1 MTRFRTPLLARCL
14 RVMSQK
20 DRRKILLVTV
30 LQIIINLLDLVGVAI
45 VGVLGALTI
54 TGIRSQQPGTRVA
67 SLLSILNLDSI
78 QFQKQVAILGGLAM
92 FALIVRTILSIYF
105 TKRTLRFLANRSA
118 LISGNLV
125 SKLLSRPLLE
135 IQTRSTQEN
144 LYAVTTGVQIITAG
158 VIGSLVMSIADISLL
173 LIMIA
178 GLFVV
183 DSTVSI
189 TTTILFSAIGFGLY
203 RFMHVRVATIGAMQM
218 DLSIKGND
226 SILDALNSYR
236 ELVVSNRRGAVAQN
250 ILAQRLALANLTADL
265 QFMPTLSKYLIESTI
280 VLAAVIISAIQFL
293 MQDSTHAIATLAVF
307 LAAGSRIAPA
317 VLRLQQNSLQIRN
330 SLAASTSTLNILEQY
345 ADLNTPEV
353 GNLTSNKQ
361 YLGFN
366 PSVSITHVDFS
377 YPGSD
382 LKVLRDINLEISP
395 GDFVAITGVSG
406 SGKSTLV
413 DLILGVL
420 NPISGEIKISETSPL
435 DAFKKWPGAVG
446 YVPQDVYLIQ
456 GTIKENFEIGLND
469 VQDHDRNYIKAL
481 TDAKMEFIF
490 SSPNLGL
497 NTMVGENGTKLSGG
511 QRQRLGIA
519 RALTTSP
526 RLLVLDEAT
535 SALDSETES
544 ELTESIQALKGSSTI
559 IMIAH
564 RLSTVRQANKVVYLS
579 EGKIQA
585 VGTFEEVR
593 SRVPNFDNQAKLM
606 GL

>member
-1 MTRFRTPLLARCL
+1 M
-14 RVMSQK
+14 VSQK
-20 DRRKILLVTV
+20 DRRKILLVTI
-30 LQIIINLLDLVGVAI
+30 LQIFINLLDLVGVAI
-45 VGVLGALTI
+45 VGILGALTI
-54 TGIRSQQPGTRVA
+54 TGIRSQEPGTRVSA
-67 SLLSILNLDSI
+67 LLSTLHLDGI

-92 FALIVRTILSIYF
+92 FALIIRTTLSIYF
-105 TKRTLRFLANRSA
+105 SKRTFRFLANRSA

-144 LYAVTTGVQIITAG
+144 LYAVTTGVSIITAG
-158 VIGSLVMSIADISLL
+158 VIGSLVLSVADVSLL
-173 LIMIA
+173 VIMIA

-183 DSTVSI
+183 DPTVSI
-189 TTTILFSAIGFGLY
+189 TTTILFGAIGFGLY
-203 RFMHVRVATIGAMQM
+203 RFMHVRVASIGATQM

-236 ELVVSNRRGAVAQN
+236 ELVVTNRRGAAAQK
-250 ILAQRLALANLTADL
+250 ILTQRLALANLTADL
-265 QFMPTLSKYLIESTI
+265 QFMPTLSKYLIESTV

-293 MQDSTHAIATLAVF
+293 LQDSTRAIATLAVF

-330 SLAASTSTLNILEQY
+330 SLAASSSTLDILEQY
-345 ADLNTPEV
+345 NNLETLEV
-353 GNLTSNKQ
+353 ENLTSDKQ
-361 YLGFN
+361 YLGFK
-366 PSVSITHVDFS
+366 PSISLTNVNFS
-377 YPGSD
+377 YPGSNSEV
-382 LKVLRDINLEISP
+382 LKDINLEILP

-413 DLILGVL
+413 DLILGVM
-420 NPISGEIKISETSPL
+420 NPNSGEIKISESSPL

-456 GTIKENFEIGLND
+456 GTVRDNFEIGPND
-469 VQDHDRNYIKAL
+469 IQSHDDTYIKAL

-490 SSPNLGL
+490 SFPNLGL
-497 NTMVGENGTKLSGG
+497 DTMVGENGTKLSGG

-526 RLLVLDEAT
+526 RLIVLDEAT
-535 SALDSETES
+535 SSLDSETES
-544 ELTESIQALKGSSTI
+544 ELSGSIQALKGSSTI

-564 RLSTVRQANKVVYLS
+564 RLSTIRQANKVVYLH
-579 EGKIQA
+579 EGQIQA

>member
-1 MTRFRTPLLARCL
+1 
-14 RVMSQK
+14 
-20 DRRKILLVTV
+20 
-30 LQIIINLLDLVGVAI
+30 
-45 VGVLGALTI
+45 
-54 TGIRSQQPGTRVA
+54 
-67 SLLSILNLDSI
+67 
-78 QFQKQVAILGGLAM
+78 
-92 FALIVRTILSIYF
+92 
-105 TKRTLRFLANRSA
+105 
-118 LISGNLV
+118 
-125 SKLLSRPLLE
+125 
-135 IQTRSTQEN
+135 
-144 LYAVTTGVQIITAG
+144 
-158 VIGSLVMSIADISLL
+158 
-173 LIMIA
+173 
-178 GLFVV
+178 
-183 DSTVSI
+183 
-189 TTTILFSAIGFGLY
+189 
-203 RFMHVRVATIGAMQM
+203 MHVRVATIGAMQM

>member
-1 MTRFRTPLLARCL
+1 
-14 RVMSQK
+14 MSQK

>member
-1 MTRFRTPLLARCL
+1 M
-14 RVMSQK
+14 
-20 DRRKILLVTV
+20 
-30 LQIIINLLDLVGVAI
+30 
-45 VGVLGALTI
+45 LGALTI